1 MTQAMR
7 KIFTLVSFS
16 ALSVTLFA
24 QNFWTENFGTGC
36 SKGQLVSAYTGTN
49 GAWTLT
55 TTGTNDSYADA
66 WYVSATA
73 NGTGAN
79 NCATGC
85 SNTNNRSL
93 HIGNADLSAFG
104 IPADSGSTYLT
115 GALCSSFAIC
125 NTTHKRAMSPV
136 INCSNKT
143 NISLTCV
150 YYENAELNGDFAT
163 LFYSPDGGTTWN
175 SVVQMPQTMSN
186 CTGIMGTWTSYT
198 VALPS
203 GANNNPNVKIAFN
216 WINDND
222 GVGTDP
228 SFAIDD
234 IVLSQAP
241 TGISTME
248 TADLVQVYNSGNDI
262 VIKTSESYTFISV
275 TDMLGRTISTVLND
289 NTISFSNKAE
299 GVYFVNLEVNGMK
312 VTKKVLM
319 Q

>member
-1 MTQAMR
+1 MK
-7 KIFTLVSFS
+7 KIFTLLS
-16 ALSVTLFA
+16 LSVISGAAFA

-36 SKGQLVSAYTGTN
+36 NKGQLVSSYTGTN

-55 TTGTNDSYADA
+55 TTGVNDTYADA

-73 NGTGAN
+73 NGTGVN
-79 NCATGC
+79 NCSTGC
-85 SNTNNRSL
+85 SNSNNRSL
-93 HIGNADLSAFG
+93 HIGNADLTAFG
-104 IPADSGSTYLT
+104 IPPDSGSTYLT
-115 GALCSSFAIC
+115 GALCTSFSIC
-125 NTTHKRAMSPV
+125 NTTHKRAMSPI
-136 INCSNKT
+136 INCTNKT

-163 LFYSPDGGTTWN
+163 LFYSPDGGTTWT
-175 SVVQMPQTMSN
+175 SVVQMPQTVSN

-203 GANNNPNVKIAFN
+203 GANNNANVKIAFN

-241 TGISTME
+241 TGITMQE
-248 TADLVQVYNSGNDI
+248 TADLVQVYNSGNNI
-262 VIKTSESYTFISV
+262 VINTTENYKLISV
-275 TDMLGRTISTVLND
+275 SDLFGRIISTELND
-289 NTISFSNKAE
+289 NNISFVNKAE
-299 GVYFVNLEVNGMK
+299 GIYFVNLEVNGVQ

>member
-1 MTQAMR
+1 MK
-7 KIFTLVSFS
+7 KIFALLS
-16 ALSVTLFA
+16 LSVLSGATFA

-55 TTGTNDSYADA
+55 TTGVNDTYADA

-73 NGTGAN
+73 NGTGLN

-85 SNTNNRSL
+85 SNSNNRSL
-93 HIGNADLSAFG
+93 HIGNADLTAFG

-115 GALCSSFAIC
+115 GALCTSFAIC
-125 NTTHKRAMSPV
+125 NTTHKRAMSPI
-136 INCSNKT
+136 INCTNKT
-143 NISLTCV
+143 NISLTCL

-163 LFYSPDGGTTWN
+163 LFYSPDGGTTWT
-175 SVVQMPQTMSN
+175 SVVQMPQTTSS
-186 CTGIMGTWTSYT
+186 CTGINGTWRSYT

-222 GVGTDP
+222 GVGGDP

-234 IVLSQAP
+234 IVLSQSP
-241 TGISTME
+241 TGISTLE
-248 TADLVQVYNSGNDI
+248 TADLVQVYNSGNGI
-262 VIKTSESYTFISV
+262 VINTTEQYKLISV
-275 TDMLGRTISTVLND
+275 TDIFGRMIPSTLN
-289 NTISFSNKAE
+289 NNMISFAEKAE
-299 GVYFVNLEVNGMK
+299 GVYFVNLEVNGMQ